1 MAHTPIRL
9 GCGSPGLE
17 QGTLMTPAP
26 PSPNPPSSAPGRWS
40 LISPAP
46 VCGPGDDN
54 LPAYVANGIIGLRV
68 PPVPW
73 HGSHAVLNGV
83 AGVDPVAAVESVP
96 RLPYPLGGDLAVNG
110 LLLSDALPNVE
121 LLDQTYD
128 FSCGELTSRFRFHAE
143 GVTATVTAVTFASM
157 VQPTVVA
164 QVTTVE
170 VDAPARLAL
179 TARVSPA
186 DLPGRITGRD
196 QGVPGANQTTVDG
209 SIEWV
214 PSGDLSRAGIAY
226 ATSFQGPG
234 DAERSFGQARV
245 GPVRTT
251 YEIDAR
257 PHQAYRLWQ
266 LTSLVPER
274 AHPDPQRQATRLVAL
289 ASREGGQRLREDS
302 RRAWAELWRAR
313 PVLLGAGERW
323 QAMADA
329 AFFYLH
335 TSVHPASLASTNIFG
350 LAQWHGYH
358 YYYGHVMWDIEG
370 FVVPPLLLTQPDA
383 VRPMLQ
389 YRYRSLDAARY
400 NAVLWGYHGAQ
411 YPWQSGPAVG
421 SESAPELGDAAMY
434 EHHVSMGVAHAFA
447 QYHRATGDEH
457 FLRDF
462 GWPVVSGVAE
472 WITSRV
478 TRTGRGYEIKR
489 AMGIAERTDPSDNV
503 AYVNMAA
510 RVALDDAVAAARRL
524 GRAVPRRWDE
534 IRRGLVLPMDGDVIL
549 DHDGYTPDVEKG
561 ATPAA
566 LCGLFPLGYPVP
578 PEVYEAT
585 VRYWLAM
592 ADDYIG
598 APMLP
603 GLYGAWAA
611 TIGERKASLE
621 LFEEGYARY
630 VSPRFMT
637 THEYRPDKFPDQ
649 PVAGPFMANIGAFLT
664 ACLYGLTGLRIDD
677 PDPASWPSRPVIM
690 PEGWDGI
697 EVERVFT
704 STGPARL
711 IAHHGDDRAR
721 LEPLDR

>member
-1 MAHTPIRL
+1 M
-9 GCGSPGLE
+9 
-17 QGTLMTPAP
+17 
-26 PSPNPPSSAPGRWS
+26 
-40 LISPAP
+40 SPAP

-54 LPAYVANGIIGLRV
+54 LPAYVANGIVGLRV

-83 AGVDPVAAVESVP
+83 VGVHPVAAVESVP

-110 LLLSDALPNVE
+110 VVLSDNLPNVE
-121 LLDQTYD
+121 LLGQTYD
-128 FSCGELTSRFRFHAE
+128 FASGELTSRFRFHAE
-143 GVTATVTAVTFASM
+143 GVAATVTAVTFASM

-170 VDAPARLAL
+170 LDAPARLAL

-186 DLPGRITGRD
+186 DLAGRIAGRD

-214 PSGDLSRAGIAY
+214 PSGELSRAGIAY
-226 ATSFQGPG
+226 ATDFQGPG

-245 GPVRTT
+245 GPVHTT
-251 YEIDAR
+251 YEVDAR

-289 ASREGGQRLREDS
+289 ASREGGERLREAS
-302 RRAWAELWRAR
+302 RRAWAELWQAR

-370 FVVPPLLLTQPDA
+370 FVLPPLLLTQPDA

-411 YPWQSGPAVG
+411 YPWQAGPAFG

-472 WITSRV
+472 WIASRV
-478 TRTGRGYEIKR
+478 TRTGRGY
-489 AMGIAERTDPSDNV
+489 
-503 AYVNMAA
+503 
-510 RVALDDAVAAARRL
+510 
-524 GRAVPRRWDE
+524 E

-549 DHDGYTPDVEKG
+549 DHDGYTPDIEKG

-566 LCGLFPLGYPVP
+566 LCGLFPLGYEVSPD
-578 PEVYEAT
+578 VYEAT

-611 TIGERKASLE
+611 TIGERKASLD

-637 THEYRPDKFPDQ
+637 THEYRPDRFPDQ

-677 PDPASWPSRPVIM
+677 PDPTRWPSRPVIM

-697 EVERVFT
+697 EVERVHT
-704 STGPARL
+704 ATGPARL
-711 IAHHGDDRAR
+711 VAHHGDHAAR
-721 LEPLDR
+721 LEPLDT